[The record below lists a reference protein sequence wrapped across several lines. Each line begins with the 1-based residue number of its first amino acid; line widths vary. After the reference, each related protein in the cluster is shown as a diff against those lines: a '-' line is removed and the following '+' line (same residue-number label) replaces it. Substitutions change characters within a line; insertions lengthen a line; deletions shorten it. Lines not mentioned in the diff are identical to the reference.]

1 MSELE
6 EKLGSILSNPQM
18 MQQIMSMAQAMGQ
31 AQSEE
36 AQFSDVSAQ
45 PETSLPQI
53 PQIDPGMLQM
63 LAGFAQQNSV
73 DQNQQTLLQALSPY
87 LSHNRVEKLERAMR
101 AAKMASLASTFLN
114 AGGLQ
119 SLIGR

>member
-31 AQSEE
+31 VQSED
-36 AQFSDVSAQ
+36 AQFSDVSVQ
-45 PETSLPQI
+45 PETSPI
-53 PQIDPGMLQM
+53 PQIDPAMLQM
-63 LAGFAQQNSV
+63 LSGFMQQNNV

>member
-31 AQSEE
+31 SQSEE

-45 PETSLPQI
+45 PETPQI

-63 LAGFAQQNSV
+63 LTGFAQQNSV
-73 DQNQQTLLQALSPY
+73 DQNQQTLLHALSPY

-114 AGGLQ
+114 SGGLQ